1 MSTILKILLARRF
14 CLIVIG
20 LLTMMTIS
28 AQSVPDITL
37 TQALKLD
44 HHGNPFKVLEKSNV
58 EIVREMVEL
67 IENHRLYEAN
77 SKAVTTQDTMLDNSV
92 NQIGRLS

>member
-1 MSTILKILLARRF
+1 MEKVTTNYSRVFSEMYEIIKHLHKGFVDKIPSKM
-14 CLIVIG
+14 I
-20 LLTMMTIS
+20 
-28 AQSVPDITL
+28 
-37 TQALKLD
+37 
-44 HHGNPFKVLEKSNV
+44 
-58 EIVREMVEL
+58 EL